1 MIRASTTSW
10 GYKIIS
16 ANKLNF
22 YHVALSKVNISQI
35 IRVASIAK
43 EVALEPDGTIT
54 IIVEKTGDMN
64 VVLLNIIPFLNK
76 KLKEDLYSSKYYYE
90 MKDRT
95 RKILGNW
102 ALAFEGCL
110 ALLLIKDEIVKKHIE
125 GEWEFVNSN
134 AGGLYLSPFTL
145 LLYKDYPRVV
155 QPVKH
160 LNKGARNVIEK
171 KTAFIVRK
179 IVRRIEEAQEEFE
192 GLALL
197 SLVENSTGLK
207 SAEISEI
214 IYRKSFGIKTPKFS
228 PLYNG

>member
-22 YHVALSKVNISQI
+22 YHVSLSKVNISQI
-35 IRVASIAK
+35 IRVAPEAR
-43 EVALEPDGTIT
+43 EVALETDGTIT
-54 IIVEKTGDMN
+54 IVVEKTSDMN
-64 VVLLNIIPFLNK
+64 TVLLNIIPFLNK
-76 KLKEDLYSSKYYYE
+76 KFKEDLYASIYYYE
-90 MKDRT
+90 MKDGT

-110 ALLLIKDEIVKKHIE
+110 ALLLVNDASVKSYIE

-155 QPVKH
+155 QPVKYM
-160 LNKGARNVIEK
+160 NKEARQTIEK
-171 KTAFIVRK
+171 KTAFIIRK
-179 IVRRIEEAQEEFE
+179 IVKRIEESQKGFE

-197 SLVENSTGLK
+197 SLVESTTGLK

-214 IYRKSFGIKTPKFS
+214 IYRKSFEIKTPKFS
-228 PLYNG
+228 PLFSR